1 MNQNDIQTIV
11 IVGAGQAGA
20 SAILE
25 LRANKYEGKIILV
38 GDETHLPY
46 ERPPLSKDEILKPED
61 TKIEILSEQKLVDLG
76 VEHIRGNAVV
86 KINSDAKTIEL
97 KNGETVAFDKLLLAT
112 GGAARRLPNFDAL
125 GKHVYTLRNLED
137 SQALVPVLQ
146 AGRRIVLIGGG
157 VIGLELASSA
167 RAKECQVTVVE
178 MGAMVMGRSSPR
190 ILSEFLLAQQRLA
203 GVDVRLETKIADC
216 RLEQN
221 QQGEEVVI
229 TLEGGEELRADAVIY
244 GIGIIPNA
252 QLALDA
258 GLEVDFAIKVN
269 DNCQS
274 SHPDIYAAGDVA
286 TQLRDCGSH
295 RRVETWENANLQA
308 GIFARHVMGVEHP
321 TPNPAW
327 FWTDQLNIN
336 YQFVG
341 DMAAAEWIVRG
352 EMNPEQGDASSFV
365 LFGVTD
371 GVIVGGITVNAA
383 KEMRH
388 LKKLISKQAPF
399 EADKYLD
406 LSQDLR
412 KLVK

>member
-1 MNQNDIQTIV
+1 MSQNETKTIV

-25 LRANKYEGKIILV
+25 LRANKYAGNIILV

-46 ERPPLSKDEILKPED
+46 ERPPLSKDVILKPDE
-61 TKIEILSEQKLVDLG
+61 TKIEILSEQKLLDLG
-76 VEHIRGNAVV
+76 VEHIRGNGVV
-86 KINSDAKTIEL
+86 KINADEKSIEL
-97 KNGETVAFDKLLLAT
+97 KNGEIIAFDKLLLAT
-112 GGAARRLPNFDAL
+112 GGAARRLPDLDAL

-167 RAKECQVTVVE
+167 RFKDCQVTVIE
-178 MGAMVMGRSSPR
+178 MGSMVMGRSSPR

-203 GVDVRLETKIADC
+203 GVDVRLETKILDC
-216 RLEQN
+216 QLE
-221 QQGEEVVI
+221 GDEVVI
-229 TLEGGEELRADAVIY
+229 TLEGSEELRADAVIY

-252 QLALDA
+252 QLATDA
-258 GLEVDFAIKVN
+258 GLDVDFAIQVN
-269 DNCQS
+269 ENCQT

-286 TQLRDCGSH
+286 TQLRGNGQYG
-295 RRVETWENANLQA
+295 RVETWENANLQA
-308 GIFARHVMGVEHP
+308 GIFARHVMDVEHP

-341 DMAAAEWIVRG
+341 DMAAAEWHVRG
-352 EMNPEQGDASSFV
+352 EMNAELAAESSFV
-365 LFGVTD
+365 LFGVSN

-383 KEMRH
+383 KDMRL
-388 LKKLISKQAPF
+388 LKKLISKNAPF
-399 EADKYLD
+399 EADKHLD
-406 LSQDLR
+406 LSQELR

>member
-1 MNQNDIQTIV
+1 MSQNETKTIV

-25 LRANKYEGKIILV
+25 LRANKYAGNIILV

-46 ERPPLSKDEILKPED
+46 ERPPLSKDVILKPDE
-61 TKIEILSEQKLVDLG
+61 TKIEILSEQKLLDLG
-76 VEHIRGNAVV
+76 VEHIRGNGVV
-86 KINSDAKTIEL
+86 KINADEKSIEL
-97 KNGETVAFDKLLLAT
+97 KNGEIIAFDKLLLAT
-112 GGAARRLPNFDAL
+112 GGAARRLPDLDAL
-125 GKHVYTLRNLED
+125 GKQVYTLRNLED

-167 RAKECQVTVVE
+167 RFKDCQVTVIE
-178 MGAMVMGRSSPR
+178 MGSMVMGRSSPR

-203 GVDVRLETKIADC
+203 GVDVRLETKILDC
-216 RLEQN
+216 QLE
-221 QQGEEVVI
+221 GDEVVI
-229 TLEGGEELRADAVIY
+229 TLEGSEELRADAVIY

-252 QLALDA
+252 QLATDA
-258 GLEVDFAIKVN
+258 GLDVDFAIQVN
-269 DNCQS
+269 ENCQT

-286 TQLRDCGSH
+286 TQLRGNGQYG
-295 RRVETWENANLQA
+295 RVETWENANLQA
-308 GIFARHVMGVEHP
+308 GIFARHVMDVEHP

-341 DMAAAEWIVRG
+341 DMAAAEWHVRG
-352 EMNPEQGDASSFV
+352 EMNAELAAESSFV
-365 LFGVTD
+365 LFGVSN

-383 KEMRH
+383 KDMRL
-388 LKKLISKQAPF
+388 LKKLISKNAPF
-399 EADKYLD
+399 EADKHLD
-406 LSQDLR
+406 LSQELR

>member
-1 MNQNDIQTIV
+1 MSQNGIETIV

-46 ERPPLSKDEILKPED
+46 ERPPLSKDVILKPEE
-61 TKIEILSEQKLVDLG
+61 TKIEILSEEKLAELG
-76 VEHIRGNAVV
+76 VEHIRGNGAV
-86 KINSDAKTIEL
+86 KIHSDAKTVEL
-97 KNGETVAFDKLLLAT
+97 KNGEIVAFDKLLLAT

-167 RAKECQVTVVE
+167 RSKDCIVTVIE
-178 MGAMVMGRSSPR
+178 MGPMVMGRSSPR
-190 ILSEFLLAQQRLA
+190 VLSEFLLAQQRLA
-203 GVDVRLETKIADC
+203 GVDVRLSTSIADC
-216 RLEQN
+216 KLD
-221 QQGEEVVI
+221 GEEVVI

-244 GIGIIPNA
+244 GIGIVPNA
-252 QLALDA
+252 QLAVDA
-258 GLEVDFAIKVN
+258 GLDVDFAIKVN
-269 DNCQS
+269 DNCQT

-286 TQLRDCGSH
+286 TQLRDCGNH

-308 GIFARHVMGVEHP
+308 GIFARHVMDVEHP

-341 DMAAAEWIVRG
+341 DMAASEWVVRG
-352 EMNPEQGDASSFV
+352 EIKPELAAESSFV

-388 LKKLISKQAPF
+388 LKKLISKNAAF

>member
-1 MNQNDIQTIV
+1 MSNIETVV

-25 LRANKYEGKIILV
+25 LRGNKYEGKIILI

-46 ERPPLSKDEILKPED
+46 ERPPLSKDVILKPSD
-61 TKIEILSEQKLVDLG
+61 TKIEILSQEKLTELG
-76 VEHIRGNAVV
+76 VETIRGNGVQ
-86 KINSDAKTIEL
+86 KIDATAKTVEL
-97 KNGETVAFDKLLLAT
+97 QNGDVVAYDKLLLAT

-146 AGRRIVLIGGG
+146 KGQRIILIGGG

-167 RAKECQVTVVE
+167 RYKECDVTVIE
-178 MGAMVMGRSSPR
+178 MGPMVMGRSSPR
-190 ILSEFLLAQQRLA
+190 VLSEFLLAQQQLA
-203 GVDVRLETKIADC
+203 GVDVRLSTSIADC
-216 RLEQN
+216 KLN
-221 QQGEEVVI
+221 GEEVVV
-229 TLEGGEELRADAVIY
+229 TLANGEELRADAVVY
-244 GIGIIPNA
+244 GIGIVPNA
-252 QLALDA
+252 QLAVEA
-258 GLEVDFAIKVN
+258 GLDVDFAIKVN
-269 DNCQS
+269 ENCQTS
-274 SHPDIYAAGDVA
+274 NADIYAAGDVA
-286 TQLRDCGSH
+286 TQLRADGEF

-308 GIFARHVMGVEHP
+308 GIFARHIMNVEHP
-321 TPNPAW
+321 VANPAW

-341 DMAAAEWIVRG
+341 DMAASEWQVRG
-352 EMNPEQGDASSFV
+352 EINPELREQSSFV

-388 LKKLISKQAPF
+388 LKKLISKNAPF

>member
-1 MNQNDIQTIV
+1 MSNIETIV
-11 IVGAGQAGA
+11 IIGAGQAGA

-25 LRANKYEGKIILV
+25 LRSNKFEGKIILI
-38 GDETHLPY
+38 GDEAHLPY
-46 ERPPLSKDEILKPED
+46 ERPPLSKDVILKPEE
-61 TKIEILSEQKLVDLG
+61 TKVEILSEEKLAALG
-76 VEHIRGNAVV
+76 VEHIRGNGAV
-86 KINSDAKTIEL
+86 KINPEAKTVEL
-97 KNGETVAFDKLLLAT
+97 QKGEVVAYDKLLLAT

-146 AGRRIVLIGGG
+146 AGQRIVLIGGG

-167 RAKECQVTVVE
+167 RFKDCQVTVIE
-178 MGAMVMGRSSPR
+178 MGPMVMGRSSPQ

-203 GVDVRLETKIADC
+203 GVDVRLSSSIAGC

-221 QQGEEVVI
+221 PQGEEVVI

-244 GIGIIPNA
+244 GIGIVPNA

-258 GLEVDFAIKVN
+258 GLAVEGAIQVN
-269 DNCQS
+269 ENCQT

-286 TQLRDCGSH
+286 TQLREDGQY

-308 GIFARHVMGVEHP
+308 GIFARHIMGIEHP
-321 TPNPAW
+321 AQNPAW
-327 FWTDQLNIN
+327 FWTDQLDIN
-336 YQFVG
+336 YQFAG

-352 EMNPEQGDASSFV
+352 EIQPELRAASSFV

-388 LKKLISKQAPF
+388 LKKMIAKQALF
-399 EADKYLD
+399 EAEKHLD
-406 LSQDLR
+406 LSLDLR
-412 KLVK
+412 KAA

>member
-1 MNQNDIQTIV
+1 MSNIETVV

-46 ERPPLSKDEILKPED
+46 ERPPLSKDVILNPTE
-61 TKIEILSEQKLVDLG
+61 TKIEILSEQKLADLG
-76 VEHIRGNAVV
+76 VEVIRGNGVV
-86 KINSDAKTIEL
+86 KINSETKTIDL
-97 KNGETVAFDKLLLAT
+97 QNGDSVAFDKLLLAT

-167 RAKECQVTVVE
+167 RYKECNVTVIE
-178 MGAMVMGRSSPR
+178 QGPMVMGRSSPR
-190 ILSEFLLAQQRLA
+190 VLSEFLLAQQRLA

-216 RLEQN
+216 KLD
-221 QQGEEVVI
+221 GEEVVI
-229 TLEGGEELRADAVIY
+229 TLEGGEELRADAVVY
-244 GIGIIPNA
+244 GIGIVPNA
-252 QLALDA
+252 QLAVEA
-258 GLEVDFAIKVN
+258 GLDVDFAIKVN
-269 DNCQS
+269 ENCQTS
-274 SHPDIYAAGDVA
+274 NADIYAAGDVA
-286 TQLRDCGSH
+286 TQLRADGEF

-308 GIFARHVMGVEHP
+308 GVFARHVMNVEHP
-321 TPNPAW
+321 VENPAW

-341 DMAAAEWIVRG
+341 DMAAAEWLVRG
-352 EMNPEQGDASSFV
+352 EINPELRQESSFV

-388 LKKLISKQAPF
+388 LKKLISKQAAF

-406 LSQDLR
+406 ISQDLR

>member
-1 MNQNDIQTIV
+1 MSNIETVV

-46 ERPPLSKDEILKPED
+46 ERPPLSKDVILNPAE
-61 TKIEILSEQKLVDLG
+61 TKIEILSEQKLADLG
-76 VEHIRGNAVV
+76 VEVIRGNGVV
-86 KINSDAKTIEL
+86 KINSETKTIDL
-97 KNGETVAFDKLLLAT
+97 QNGDSVAFDKLLLAT

-167 RAKECQVTVVE
+167 RYKECNVTVIE
-178 MGAMVMGRSSPR
+178 QGPMVMGRSSPR
-190 ILSEFLLAQQRLA
+190 VLSEFLLAQQRLA

-216 RLEQN
+216 KLD
-221 QQGEEVVI
+221 GEEVVI
-229 TLEGGEELRADAVIY
+229 TLEGGEELRADAVVY
-244 GIGIIPNA
+244 GIGIVPNA
-252 QLALDA
+252 QLAIEA
-258 GLEVDFAIKVN
+258 GLDVDFAIKVN
-269 DNCQS
+269 ENCQTS
-274 SHPDIYAAGDVA
+274 NADIYAAGDVA
-286 TQLRDCGSH
+286 TQLRADGEF

-308 GIFARHVMGVEHP
+308 GVFARHVMNVEHP
-321 TPNPAW
+321 VENPAW

-341 DMAAAEWIVRG
+341 DMAAAEWLVRG
-352 EMNPEQGDASSFV
+352 EINPELRQESSFV

-388 LKKLISKQAPF
+388 LKKLISKQAAF

-406 LSQDLR
+406 ISQDLR

>member
-1 MNQNDIQTIV
+1 MSQNGIETIV

-46 ERPPLSKDEILKPED
+46 ERPPLSKDVILKPEE
-61 TKIEILSEQKLVDLG
+61 TKIEILSEEKLAELG
-76 VEHIRGNAVV
+76 VEHIRGNGAV
-86 KINSDAKTIEL
+86 KIHSDAKTVEL
-97 KNGETVAFDKLLLAT
+97 KNGEIVSFDKLLLAT

-167 RAKECQVTVVE
+167 RSKDCIVTVIE
-178 MGAMVMGRSSPR
+178 MGPMVMGRSSPR
-190 ILSEFLLAQQRLA
+190 VLSEFLLAQQRLA
-203 GVDVRLETKIADC
+203 GVDVRLSTSIADC
-216 RLEQN
+216 KLD
-221 QQGEEVVI
+221 GEEVVI

-244 GIGIIPNA
+244 GIGIVPNA
-252 QLALDA
+252 QLAVDA
-258 GLEVDFAIKVN
+258 GLDVDFAIKVN
-269 DNCQS
+269 DNCQT

-286 TQLRDCGSH
+286 TQLRDCGNH

-341 DMAAAEWIVRG
+341 DMAASEWIARG
-352 EMNPEQGDASSFV
+352 EVNPELAAESSFV

-388 LKKLISKQAPF
+388 LKKLISKNAAF